1 MAKHRKRT
9 RKSANASETAKLL
22 GVESST
28 VVDWAKRGCPVVSR
42 EPVGRKTRW
51 VFDVAAVK
59 EWRQEDLA
67 RREKPHT
74 EFKKPLSLPKGLMG
88 KEEERRFRRTIE
100 GLIRPTW
107 AVEP

>member
-1 MAKHRKRT
+1 MARLRKQT
-9 RKSANASETAKLL
+9 RKFANASETAKVL
-22 GVESST
+22 GVEAST
-28 VVDWAKRGCPVVSR
+28 VIDWAKRGCPVVSR
-42 EPVGRKTRW
+42 KSVGRKTRW
-51 VFDVAAVK
+51 VFDVAAVTK
-59 EWRQEDLA
+59 WRQQDLE
-67 RREKPHT
+67 RREKPRT